1 MTVHIASVKFLRSD
15 CEYFQPERNK
25 ILKENYYC
33 FYANHKYKEQL
44 NINIFEGIHSDACL

>member
-44 NINIFEGIHSDACL
+44 NINIFEGMHSDACL